1 MLLLEALLVAI
12 LHQINKGNIYI
23 TIKLERSKL
32 IKQSNKVPAH
42 DICPHGNFF
51 RFHIEVFKL
60 QMVSSG
66 GNTINSYIKT
76 IAMC

>member
-12 LHQINKGNIYI
+12 LHQIQGNIYI
-23 TIKLERSKL
+23 AIKLERSKL

-42 DICPHGNFF
+42 DICSHGNFF